1 MSPARRRKSRRRR
14 KKTQKKPFLKKAAF
28 LVVVL
33 VSLFVVFRL
42 TTRHWN
48 SEGKLSITAPREDG
62 SVAVTTFDP
71 ATDGIKT
78 VVIPAETE
86 VRVARQLGTW
96 RIKSVWELGQ
106 DEGLDGQLLSETITR
121 QLKIPVFVWSDSVG
135 AGFFSSSP
143 LAIIKAALFP
153 YKTNLGI
160 GDRLRLAVF
169 SLGVKNFKRE
179 EIDLS
184 ETKVLQRTTLVDGTP
199 GYRVVGDIP
208 SSIAAIYSDPYMS
221 SISAKTQIIDATS
234 SNSVA
239 KDVGEIVEVI
249 GLKTASIE
257 DVEVRAD
264 LDCKVSGRDKDLA
277 NTISKLFSCEVV
289 THEDGNFD
297 LTVLIGEEFAK
308 RF

>member
-14 KKTQKKPFLKKAAF
+14 KTQKKPFLRKAVFLLVAFAAF
-28 LVVVL
+28 
-33 VSLFVVFRL
+33 FVVFRV
-42 TTRHWN
+42 TTKHWN
-48 SEGKLSITAPREDG
+48 SENKLSIAVPRENG
-62 SVAVTTFDP
+62 SVVVSTFDP
-71 ATDGIKT
+71 ATEGIKT

-106 DEGLDGQLLSETITR
+106 DEGLDGQLLSETITKQFR
-121 QLKIPVFVWSDSVG
+121 IPVYVWGDSVG
-135 AGFFSSSP
+135 SGFSSSSP
-143 LAIIKAALFP
+143 TTIIKAALFP

-160 GDRLRLAVF
+160 GDRLRLAAF
-169 SLGVKNFKRE
+169 CLGVKNFKRE

-184 ETKVLQRTTLVDGTP
+184 ETRVLQRTTLVDGTP

-234 SNSVA
+234 NNSVA

-257 DVEVRAD
+257 DVEVRGE
-264 LDCKVSGRDKDLA
+264 LDCEVSGRDRDLA
-277 NTISKLFSCEVV
+277 KTISKLFSCKVV
-289 THEDGNFD
+289 KHEEGNFD
-297 LTVLIGEEFAK
+297 LTILVGEEFAK